1 MVEVASISNIGR
13 AARTLVAEGKVL
25 WLQHLLEI
33 SSFHNSLN
41 NSRSLNDSHRS
52 GNLKFKSIVC

>member
-13 AARTLVAEGKVL
+13 AACTSVAEGKIL

-41 NSRSLNDSHRS
+41 DSHRS
-52 GNLKFKSIVC
+52 SNLKCKPIVC

>member
-1 MVEVASISNIGR
+1 MVEVASISNIRR
-13 AARTLVAEGKVL
+13 AACTLVAEGKVL

-41 NSRSLNDSHRS
+41 DSHSLNNSHRS
-52 GNLKFKSIVC
+52 SNLKCKTIVC